1 MKDIWRRYNEQN
13 ARDLEGEYDFAIVH
27 DPQPAGLLH
36 YHGRAG
42 IGHWTWRCHIDTSA
56 PNPDYWDFLA
66 PYLEPY
72 NAHIFTMAQYAGPGL
87 RSPHLAV
94 IAPTIDPL
102 SPKNTPMTSDE
113 ARAIVG
119 RYGVNPKRP
128 LLVQVSR
135 FDPWKDPLGVID
147 AYHIVKDEIPEVQLA
162 LPGSMA
168 SDDPEGWFLYDQVLR
183 TVGRDPNVIVVHN
196 FHGVGDR
203 EINAFQ
209 TAADVVIQK
218 STREGFGLTVTEA
231 LWKGRPVVG
240 GNVGGIPL
248 QVLDGQT
255 GYLVDGVEACA
266 ARCLELLRD
275 PARRQAMGQA
285 GREHVRRNFLTPRL
299 LRDELNLFNAL
310 AASPG

>member
-1 MKDIWRRYNEQN
+1 
-13 ARDLEGEYDFAIVH
+13 
-27 DPQPAGLLH
+27 
-36 YHGRAG
+36 
-42 IGHWTWRCHIDTSA
+42 
-56 PNPDYWDFLA
+56 
-66 PYLEPY
+66 
-72 NAHIFTMAQYAGPGL
+72 MAQYAGPGL
-87 RSPHLAV
+87 RSPHLAI

-135 FDPWKDPLGVID
+135 FDPWKDPLGVIN
-147 AYHIVKDEIPEVQLA
+147 AYHIVKYEIFEVQLA

-183 TVGRDPNVIVVHN
+183 TVGRDANVIVVHN

-231 LWKGRPVVG
+231 LWKGKPVVG

-255 GYLVDGVEACA
+255 GYLVDSVEACA

-275 PARRQAMGQA
+275 PERRQAMGQA

-310 AASPG
+310 AALPG